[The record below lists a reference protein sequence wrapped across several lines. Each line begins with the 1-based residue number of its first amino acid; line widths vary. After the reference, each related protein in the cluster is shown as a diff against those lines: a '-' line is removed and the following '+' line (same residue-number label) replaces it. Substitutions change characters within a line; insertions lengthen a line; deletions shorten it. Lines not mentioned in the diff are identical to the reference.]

1 MKALNSPPTE
11 TSPAS
16 AAPGDLA
23 AAYDPMI
30 RGTALGLVSAL
41 AYTAANIALRDLSST
56 EGVVWAMWVSS
67 VKAVPCFLV
76 SVLLVTFRRLKG
88 LQSLPPRRKLLP
100 LVAAAL
106 MMQFGGNA
114 AFTWSLSKVGLIL
127 TVPITFSTLISG
139 SAVLGWIFLG
149 DQINKRTLVSILL
162 LLLSIVCLSVAA
174 DSSFPNAPFTTI
186 LSGMLLAGLAGLSYG
201 TNSIVIRQFLGG
213 QYSVSSILI
222 IMSTCG
228 VFVLGSLAFALMG
241 PDRISQIEPA
251 QWNSMVWAGL
261 ANAVAFYAISSA
273 LRHIPAVRAN
283 LLNAS
288 QTAMCAVAGV
298 LLFQEHLTPLLAIGI
313 GLTITGLMLLGIR
326 RAKEQPRDGLSLDEA
341 TSLRE

>member
-1 MKALNSPPTE
+1 MNSPPTE
-11 TSPAS
+11 TTPAS
-16 AAPGDLA
+16 TAPGDLA

-30 RGTALGLVSAL
+30 RGTILGLVSAL

-76 SVLLVTFRRLKG
+76 SVILVTFRKLKG
-88 LQSLPPRRKLLP
+88 LQAFPPRRKLLP
-100 LVAAAL
+100 LLAAAL

-139 SAVLGWIFLG
+139 SAILGWIFLG
-149 DQINKRTLVSILL
+149 DPINKRTLTSILL
-162 LLLSIVCLSVAA
+162 LLLSIICLSFAA
-174 DSSFPNAPFTTI
+174 DSSFPDVPGTTI
-186 LSGMLLAGLAGLSYG
+186 VSGMLLAGLAGLSYG

-213 QYSVSSILI
+213 KYSVSSILV

-228 VFVLGSLAFALMG
+228 VFVLGSVAFTLMG
-241 PDRISQIEPA
+241 PERISQIEPG
-251 QWNSMVWAGL
+251 QWSSMIWAGL
-261 ANAVAFYAISSA
+261 ANAVAFYAVSSA
-273 LRHIPAVRAN
+273 LRYIPAVRAN

-288 QTAMCAVAGV
+288 QTAMCALAGV
-298 LLFQEHLTPLLAIGI
+298 LLFQEHLTWLLAVGI
-313 GLTITGLMLLGIR
+313 GLTIAGLMLLGIR
-326 RAKEQPRDGLSLDEA
+326 RAKKPARNGLSADEA